1 MTRAGRSSAPSP
13 TCRRSRPR
21 AKTVDHRSDVFSL
34 GIILYEMATGE
45 RPFKGDSNV
54 SVLSAI
60 LRDTPRAVTEVNRAL
75 PRELGR
81 IIRHC
86 LAKDPARRYQ
96 TAADLRN
103 ELEEL
108 KQDLDSGEVSA
119 GSTEQST
126 GTSVGS
132 VANVASGPSS
142 RWLPASAALVALV
155 AIVAA
160 VFFFVRAPRPGEE
173 SSQAPAARVEAAFT
187 RLTTESGVEQ
197 FPSLSPDGG
206 WIVYSSGE
214 PGSEDIYL
222 RSVGGQTLI
231 NLTKDSTEG
240 DTAPAFSPDGE
251 RIAFRSERQGGG
263 IFVMGRTGESP
274 RRLTEGGFNPAWSP
288 DGNDVLY
295 ATENVVDNPFARN
308 SISELWAVKVAT
320 GEKTRLSEG
329 DAVQPRWSPHGH
341 RIAYWANPDSLG
353 RRQRDIYTIP
363 AAGGEVVAVTSDAA
377 LDWNPVWSPD
387 GMYLYF
393 SSNRGG
399 TLNLWRVPIDEQ
411 SGRTLGQPEAITT
424 PSPYVAH
431 LSFSAD
437 GRRLVYASI
446 VATSNIQ
453 KAAFD
458 PATGTA
464 KNEPTWVTRGS
475 KFWSQGAWLSP
486 DGEWLA
492 FFSGR
497 EQEDIYISRPDG
509 SSLRQLTNDVANDRA
524 PRWSPDGRRIAF
536 YSNRSGINQGWVI
549 GRDGSGLQQITDD
562 TGTLNHLAWSPDG
575 SRMAISGQSRN
586 INFIF
591 DPSKA
596 WKEQT
601 PQTLPPA
608 AGERFFATSWSA
620 DGSWLALADI
630 PHPGHPRGGIAIYS
644 IQSQMYESLTDFGS
658 GPVWLSDSRRI
669 LFGFEGKLFLVDSQS
684 KKSHEVL
691 SVPGETLSW
700 PSLSRDNRE
709 IYFTR
714 GTNEADIWMATLR

>member
-1 MTRAGRSSAPSP
+1 
-13 TCRRSRPR
+13 
-21 AKTVDHRSDVFSL
+21 
-34 GIILYEMATGE
+34 
-45 RPFKGDSNV
+45 
-54 SVLSAI
+54 
-60 LRDTPRAVTEVNRAL
+60 
-75 PRELGR
+75 
-81 IIRHC
+81 
-86 LAKDPARRYQ
+86 
-96 TAADLRN
+96 
-103 ELEEL
+103 
-108 KQDLDSGEVSA
+108 
-119 GSTEQST
+119 
-126 GTSVGS
+126 
-132 VANVASGPSS
+132 VANVASGPRS

-160 VFFFVRAPRPGEE
+160 AFFFVRGPRPGEE
-173 SSQAPAARVEAAFT
+173 SSQAPSARVEAAFT

-251 RIAFRSERQGGG
+251 RIAFTSERQGGG

-274 RRLTEGGFNPAWSP
+274 RRLTEDGFNPSWSP
-288 DGNDVLY
+288 DGTDVLY
-295 ATENVVDNPFARN
+295 ATENVVDDPFNRN

-320 GEKTRLSEG
+320 GEKRRLTEG

-341 RIAYWANPDSLG
+341 RIAYWANPISVG

-363 AAGGEVVAVTSDAA
+363 AAGGEAVAVTSDAA

-411 SGRTLGQPEAITT
+411 SGRTLGPPEAITT

-458 PATGTA
+458 PATGTV
-464 KNEPTWVTRGS
+464 KNELTWVTRGS
-475 KFWSQGAWLSP
+475 KLWGSAWLSP

-492 FFSGR
+492 FASSR

-509 SSLRQLTNDVANDRA
+509 SSLRQLTNDAANDRA

-536 YSNRSGINQGWVI
+536 YSTRSGINQGWVI

-562 TGTLNHLAWSPDG
+562 TGTLNVSVWSPDG
-575 SRMAISGQSRN
+575 SRMAINSVGRN
-586 INFIF
+586 IVFIF

-608 AGERFFATSWSA
+608 AGERFAATSWSA
-620 DGSWLALADI
+620 DGRWLALEDL

-644 IQSQMYESLTDFGS
+644 IQSQMYESLTDFG
-658 GPVWLSDSRRI
+658 GAPVWLSDSRRV
-669 LFGFEGKLFLVDSQS
+669 LFSFEGKLFLVDSQS

-691 SVPGETLSW
+691 SVPGETLSG

-714 GTNEADIWMATLR
+714 GTNEADIWMATLK